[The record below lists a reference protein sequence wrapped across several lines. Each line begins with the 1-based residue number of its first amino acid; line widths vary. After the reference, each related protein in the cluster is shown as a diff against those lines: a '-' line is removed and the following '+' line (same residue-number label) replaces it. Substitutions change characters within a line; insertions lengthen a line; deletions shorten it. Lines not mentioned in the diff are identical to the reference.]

1 MRKSRVASEG
11 APRAGRSAG
20 QGLKKSGVQRAVA
33 VKPVE
38 AVVLLPVLKPVPETS
53 GAAVRPPVK
62 RRKVAAPQGAVPV
75 AMPPAAI
82 ALPPN
87 AEGVDFDLLSQNLA
101 AFVEKSTLVAMAL
114 MKPAV
119 DKGEMKASMPESV
132 ADAVKAFGRVAE
144 HWLRDP
150 SRSME
155 AQARFTGQIFDLW
168 GQTWRRMAGEDAPA
182 VAVAEPGDK
191 RFKDPAWRQMPFFDF
206 LSQAYQIAN
215 RWAGDMTREADIDP
229 LTREKA
235 QFYLRQISA
244 AVSPSNFI
252 ATNPKLLTETI
263 RQNGSNLVRG
273 MDMLAEDIVAGEGQ
287 IKLRQ
292 SDSRPFELGVNM
304 ATTPGKVVFR
314 NELIELIQY
323 APATPNVLKRP
334 LLIIPPWINKYYIL
348 DLNPEKSFVAF
359 ARDQGVSV
367 FVVSWVNPDGRHATK
382 SFAEYMHEGLFA
394 ACDTIS
400 KITGEREVNAIGY
413 CVGGTLLAVALAY
426 EAQRGPKRIA
436 SATLFTTQVDF
447 SDPGDLKVFS
457 DEAQIAATEAEMAQ
471 KGYLDGAKMANAFN
485 MLRPEDLIWS
495 YVVANYMKGEAP
507 KPFDLLTWN
516 SDSTRMAA
524 ANHSFYLRNCY
535 LYNNLTKGKMVV
547 DGVRLDLGKVM
558 VPVYNLAARE
568 DHIAPAA
575 SVFRGAQFFGGPMR
589 YVLAGSGHIA
599 GVINPP
605 AKVKY
610 QYWLGDTP
618 KGELKDWLPQAS
630 EYPGS
635 WWLDWIDW
643 LKQQNSAQVPA
654 REVGGGVITPL
665 CDAPGTYVRVKA

>member
-1 MRKSRVASEG
+1 MRKSRVASKG
-11 APRAGRSAG
+11 SRRANSSAG
-20 QGLKKSGVQRAVA
+20 QGLKKRAVRRA
-33 VKPVE
+33 GVDKPQEVVTTGLVVE
-38 AVVLLPVLKPVPETS
+38 AV
-53 GAAVRPPVK
+53 RPRVK
-62 RRKVAAPQGAVPV
+62 RRKVAAPRITI
-75 AMPPAAI
+75 PAATPPDVT
-82 ALPPN
+82 ALPPK
-87 AEGVDFDLLSQNLA
+87 AEGVDFDILSHNLA
-101 AFVEKSTLVAMAL
+101 AFVEKSMLVAMAL
-114 MKPAV
+114 MKPVV
-119 DKGEMKASMPESV
+119 DKAEVQASMPESV
-132 ADAVKAFGRVAE
+132 ADAVKTFGKVAE

-155 AQARFTGQIFDLW
+155 AQSRFTSQIFDLW
-168 GQTWRRMAGEDAPA
+168 GQTWRRMAGEDAAP
-182 VAVAEPGDK
+182 VALPEPGDK
-191 RFKDPAWRQMPFFDF
+191 RFNDPAWRQMPFFDF

-215 RWAGDMTREADIDP
+215 RWAGDMAREADLDQF
-229 LTREKA
+229 TRDKA
-235 QFYLRQISA
+235 VFYLRQISA

-263 RQNGSNLVRG
+263 RQNASNLVRG
-273 MDMLAEDIVAGEGQ
+273 MDMLAEDIAAGEGQ

-314 NELIELIQY
+314 NDLIELIQY
-323 APATPNVLKRP
+323 APSTPNVLKRP
-334 LLIIPPWINKYYIL
+334 LLIIPPWINKFYIL

-367 FVVSWVNPDGRHATK
+367 FVVSWVNPDERHAAK

-394 ACDTIS
+394 ACDTIT

-447 SDPGDLKVFS
+447 SDPGDLKIFS
-457 DEAQIAATEAEMAQ
+457 DEAQIAATEAEMAP
-471 KGYLDGAKMANAFN
+471 KGYLDGSKMANAFN

-495 YVVANYMKGEAP
+495 YVVGNYMKGEAP

-516 SDSTRMAA
+516 SDSTRMTA

-535 LYNNLTKGKMVV
+535 LHNNLTRGKMVV
-547 DGVRLDLGKVM
+547 DGVNLDLGKVT

-575 SVFRGAQFFGGPMR
+575 SVFRGAQFFGGLMR

-610 QYWLGDTP
+610 QYWLGARP
-618 KGELKDWLPQAS
+618 KGELKDWLAKAT
-630 EYPGS
+630 EHPGS
-635 WWLDWIDW
+635 WWPDWIEW
-643 LKQQNSAQVPA
+643 LKQQHSAEVPA
-654 REVGGGVITPL
+654 RAVGGGGVTPI
-665 CDAPGTYVRVKA
+665 CDAPGTFVRVKA

>member
-1 MRKSRVASEG
+1 MRKSRVAPEG
-11 APRAGRSAG
+11 SRRASRSAG
-20 QGLKKSGVQRAVA
+20 RALKKSNVRRS
-33 VKPVE
+33 
-38 AVVLLPVLKPVPETS
+38 AVVIPEPALEPLPVVKS
-53 GAAVRPPVK
+53 VRPPA
-62 RRKVAAPQGAVPV
+62 RQRKVPAPQAATAPATLAPSV
-75 AMPPAAI
+75 AATPPR
-82 ALPPN
+82 PD
-87 AEGVDFDLLSQNLA
+87 GVDFEILSSNLA
-101 AFVEKSTLVAMAL
+101 AIVEKGTNVAMAL
-114 MKPAV
+114 MKPAM
-119 DKGEMKASMPESV
+119 DKGEVQVSVPESV
-132 ADAVKAFGRVAE
+132 ADAVKTLGKVAE

-155 AQARFTGQIFDLW
+155 AQTRFTSQIFELW
-168 GQTWRRMAGEDAPA
+168 GQTLRRMAGEDAPA
-182 VAVAEPGDK
+182 VVNPEPGDK
-191 RFKDPAWRQMPFFDF
+191 RFNDPSWRQMPFFDF

-215 RWAGDMTREADIDP
+215 RWANDMAREADIDP

-252 ATNPKLLTETI
+252 ATNPRLLTETI
-263 RQNGSNLVRG
+263 RQNASNLVRG
-273 MDMLAEDIVAGEGQ
+273 MDILAEDIAAGEGQ
-287 IKLRQ
+287 LKLRQ
-292 SDSRPFELGVNM
+292 SDSRAFELGVNM

-314 NELIELIQY
+314 NDLIELIQY
-323 APATPNVLKRP
+323 APSTPNVLKRP

-348 DLNPEKSFVAF
+348 DLNPDKSFIAWV
-359 ARDQGVSV
+359 RDQGVSV
-367 FVVSWVNPDGRHATK
+367 FVVSWVNPDERHAAK

-394 ACDTIS
+394 ACDTVT
-400 KITGEREVNAIGY
+400 KITGERQINTIGY

-426 EAQRGPKRIA
+426 EAQRGPRRIA

-457 DEAQIAATEAEMAQ
+457 DEAQIAATEAEMAK

-495 YVVANYMKGEAP
+495 YVVGNYMKGEAP

-516 SDSTRMAA
+516 SDSTRMTA

-535 LYNNLTKGKMVV
+535 LHNNLTKGEMVV
-547 DGVRLDLGKVM
+547 DGVKLDLGKVT

-610 QYWLGDTP
+610 QYWVGSRP
-618 KGELKDWLPQAS
+618 KGELKAWLTKAT
-630 EYPGS
+630 EHPGS
-635 WWLDWIDW
+635 WWPDWINW
-643 LKQQNSAQVPA
+643 LKQQDSAEVPA
-654 REVGGGVITPL
+654 REVGGGVIKPL
-665 CDAPGTYVRVKA
+665 GDAPGTYVRVKA